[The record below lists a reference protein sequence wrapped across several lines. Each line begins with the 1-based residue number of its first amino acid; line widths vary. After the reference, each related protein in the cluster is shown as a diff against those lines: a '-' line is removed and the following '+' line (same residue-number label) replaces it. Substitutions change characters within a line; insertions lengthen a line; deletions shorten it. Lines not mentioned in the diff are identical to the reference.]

1 MACGIIIMGAIGWA
15 SLIALV
21 VWQCVVLRT
30 CQRHCRAM
38 LLLPSAGLVAYA
50 LVMSLFASK
59 LEWLMHMWLATPL
72 TVLWLHLAWSCHKK
86 QHACHRD
93 GQVPTSNQS

>member
-50 LVMSLFASK
+50 LGMSLFASK
-59 LEWLMHMWLATPL
+59 LEWLMHMWLATPRTFTL
-72 TVLWLHLAWSCHKK
+72 
-86 QHACHRD
+86 
-93 GQVPTSNQS
+93 GQRVANSAIRRASSLSSSLRCWTIV